1 MNKIHASMEENGD
14 NEEKY
19 EEGSRE
25 IEIKSIH
32 LNIEKDQ
39 GLKNI
44 GIFFLNQRKAKI
56 LAVPEI
62 F

>member
-1 MNKIHASMEENGD
+1 MEENGD

-39 GLKNI
+39 GYKNI
-44 GIFFLNQRKAKI
+44 GIFFFKSKESKNLSGS
-56 LAVPEI
+56 
-62 F
+62 

>member
-39 GLKNI
+39 GYKNI
-44 GIFFLNQRKAKI
+44 GIFFFKSKESKNLSGS
-56 LAVPEI
+56 
-62 F
+62 